1 MNNIRLFFKE
11 SLSNNLTGK
20 LNKDQSHYL
29 LKVMRIKKGD
39 NFNLFNENGEL
50 VGITVLKG
58 NNDPKNQDKND
69 HEVDAISG
77 STITGDGVTNMIKER
92 LNNYLPYLEKLNI
105 AQL

>member
-39 NFNLFNENGEL
+39 NFNLFNENGEWVAHFESIKSGL
-50 VGITVLKG
+50 INFKLGKQIRSKEHKIELWLAFLRS
-58 NNDPKNQDKND
+58 NQIFL
-69 HEVDAISG
+69 IS
-77 STITGDGVTNMIKER
+77 
-92 LNNYLPYLEKLNI
+92 
-105 AQL
+105 